1 MREFGK
7 FREEFW
13 LIITDLGEM
22 MGHSSTATT
31 KIYTGYLPAKN
42 KKWFCKPVKN
52 KKKYFIFILYAQRII
67 LNLYKY
73 NTGGN
78 QMSKVVTLRLSDEE
92 YNLYAKA
99 AKVVKRP
106 ISNLINYLAQQK
118 LEEDIFV
125 DQIEMDEIFGNKF
138 LIKSLKQGSK
148 DAKLKKGTFVDV

>member
-1 MREFGK
+1 
-7 FREEFW
+7 
-13 LIITDLGEM
+13 
-22 MGHSSTATT
+22 
-31 KIYTGYLPAKN
+31 
-42 KKWFCKPVKN
+42 
-52 KKKYFIFILYAQRII
+52 
-67 LNLYKY
+67 LNLYKD
-73 NTGGN
+73 NTGGD